1 MEVILLQDL
10 EHVGTRH
17 ELVKVKAGYG
27 RNYLIPNK
35 MAVLAT
41 KSNKKQLA
49 EMMRRAEAR
58 REQLMAEVNEIAG
71 KFEGKKIQL
80 GAKVG
85 TTGKIF
91 GSITSIQ
98 LAEAIKKQFDVD
110 VDRKGISFDDDIK
123 ELGTYSAK
131 VNLQKIK
138 TINVEFE
145 VVAE

>member
-98 LAEAIKKQFDVD
+98 LAEAK
-110 VDRKGISFDDDIK
+110 R
-123 ELGTYSAK
+123 
-131 VNLQKIK
+131 
-138 TINVEFE
+138 
-145 VVAE
+145 

>member
-98 LAEAIKKQFDVD
+98 LAEAIKKQFNVD
-110 VDRKGISFDDDIK
+110 LDRKGISLDDDIK